1 MPWGTLKKF
10 VCLAKT
16 CILTDTPEMST
27 DRSFVEEVMTDFD
40 LPGQHHRH
48 LLTPYSLKRR
58 KGIYIDD
65 IHLETELLPER
76 LECVQQVVT
85 QMAPL
90 PAQYG
95 QLAPSDQGY
104 ESARK
109 SADLRAGSKE

>member
-1 MPWGTLKKF
+1 VPEGTLIDF

-48 LLTPYSLKRR
+48 LLTPYSFKRR
-58 KGIYIDD
+58 KGVYVHD
-65 IHLETELLPER
+65 IHLETELPLKG
-76 LECVQQVVT
+76 LECVQQIVA

-90 PAQYG
+90 PAQY
-95 QLAPSDQGY
+95 S
-104 ESARK
+104 
-109 SADLRAGSKE
+109 